1 MAAPT
6 PFPLSQRLPLPFL
19 PPPPPVC
26 HIRPPSPT
34 ALRPHSPPTW
44 LTSLFQVLIPPSLAR
59 SLSRPNPVSDFLEHI
74 TDTTDNAPPSSPVR
88 YASPPRLVALGDVH
102 GDLEAMRSALLFA
115 GLIDSKDNWIGGRAH
130 LVQVGDQMDRGSRER
145 DIYKLLF
152 HLQDTAPK
160 HGGRVHILLGNHELM
175 NSRLDF
181 RYVTK
186 GGFADFASATHGAQQ
201 RARAKDAKAREIPW
215 WNGGF
220 GAVSTIPGDLMRE
233 IRELPAEMRAR
244 AKSVCRGGPLARELG
259 DRAKVSVVV
268 GDNLFVHGGL
278 TPTHL
283 TFGGRGKDQAVE
295 VLDELNRDTSL
306 FLKGKGKLPMV
317 LKGGGSPVWLRDYSR
332 VSLGNGGAK
341 SSACGML
348 RETLKMVGAKRMVVG
363 HTPQPTGIN
372 SACGGKVWRIDTGM
386 SKVYG
391 GRPEAI
397 EITKRGAVRIFT
409 KDGVV
414 QGSARYR

>member
-1 MAAPT
+1 
-6 PFPLSQRLPLPFL
+6 
-19 PPPPPVC
+19 
-26 HIRPPSPT
+26 
-34 ALRPHSPPTW
+34 
-44 LTSLFQVLIPPSLAR
+44 
-59 SLSRPNPVSDFLEHI
+59 
-74 TDTTDNAPPSSPVR
+74 
-88 YASPPRLVALGDVH
+88 
-102 GDLEAMRSALLFA
+102 MRSALLFA
-115 GLIDSKDNWIGGRAH
+115 GLIDADDNWIGGRAH

-186 GGFADFASATHGAQQ
+186 GGFADFARATEGAQQ
-201 RARAKDAKAREIPW
+201 RARTNGRKVREIAW
-215 WNGGF
+215 WNGGL

-233 IRELPAEMRAR
+233 IRHLPADMRAR

-283 TFGGRGKDQAVE
+283 TFGGRAKDEAADM
-295 VLDELNRDTSL
+295 LDELNRDTSL

-332 VSLGNGGAK
+332 VSLANAGTK

-414 QGSARYR
+414 QGSARYK

>member
-1 MAAPT
+1 
-6 PFPLSQRLPLPFL
+6 
-19 PPPPPVC
+19 
-26 HIRPPSPT
+26 
-34 ALRPHSPPTW
+34 
-44 LTSLFQVLIPPSLAR
+44 
-59 SLSRPNPVSDFLEHI
+59 
-74 TDTTDNAPPSSPVR
+74 
-88 YASPPRLVALGDVH
+88 
-102 GDLEAMRSALLFA
+102 MRSALLFA
-115 GLIDSKDNWIGGRAH
+115 GLIDAEDNWIGGSAH
-130 LVQVGDQMDRGSRER
+130 LIQVGDQMDRGNRER

-186 GGFADFASATHGAQQ
+186 GGFADFAEAAEGPRTKSD
-201 RARAKDAKAREIPW
+201 KVREIGW
-215 WNGGF
+215 WNGGR
-220 GAVSTIPGDLMRE
+220 GAVSTIPGDLVRE
-233 IRELPAEMRAR
+233 IRQLPAEMRAR
-244 AKSVCRGGPLARELG
+244 AKSVCRGGPLARELS

-278 TPTHL
+278 TPKHL
-283 TFGGRGKDQAVE
+283 TFGGRGKDEAVDM
-295 VLDELNRDTSL
+295 LDQLNQETSS
-306 FLKGKGKLPMV
+306 FLKGKGKLPLV
-317 LKGGGSPVWLRDYSR
+317 LRGGASPVWLRDYSK
-332 VSLGNGGAK
+332 VSLGTTGTK

-363 HTPQPTGIN
+363 HTPQPRGIN
-372 SACGGKVWRIDTGM
+372 SACGGRVWRIDTGM

-414 QGSARYR
+414 QGSARFN